1 MPVISAAIIVRNE
14 SVRLRDCLNS
24 IEGVADDI
32 VVVDTGSTDDTA
44 AIAWSFTSRVF
55 HFRWGED
62 FAAARNHALGQTRG
76 EFVLSI
82 DADECLDN
90 PAEARRLLDA
100 FIERHDADTVG
111 TVEIVNFT
119 GAGLDAQE
127 VVDHTERF
135 FRRDRCRF
143 EGAIHEQIVME
154 GGGKKSAPTGVR
166 LRHYGY
172 AQEPGAPDHKAR
184 RNIPIL
190 ERELAAHPDDEYFAY
205 QLGKAFFSLQEYA
218 SAIGALDTALQHI
231 RFASGETPRGRLGD
245 VSRKVLTDLVATL
258 AYAYVNVGRTQEA
271 AAHIER
277 HAALGH
283 AGCRRADFPHAQ
295 GYVYLM
301 LGDVARSRAAYL
313 ASLHFGPT
321 AEDVRGSGSFSSA
334 YHLGLLC
341 EAEKDL
347 GAALGWLLQALR
359 FKPDYAP
366 ALKRCADLVTEY
378 RVVLPREIWD
388 TADQAAFT
396 RIYCDRLL
404 NHVEQGR
411 SAEASL
417 IIEVARTLSPA
428 LLADCRKMLAANG
441 RE

>member
-32 VVVDTGSTDDTA
+32 VIVDTGSTDDTA

-119 GAGLDAQE
+119 GAG
-127 VVDHTERF
+127 R
-135 FRRDRCRF
+135 
-143 EGAIHEQIVME
+143 
-154 GGGKKSAPTGVR
+154 KKSAPTGVR